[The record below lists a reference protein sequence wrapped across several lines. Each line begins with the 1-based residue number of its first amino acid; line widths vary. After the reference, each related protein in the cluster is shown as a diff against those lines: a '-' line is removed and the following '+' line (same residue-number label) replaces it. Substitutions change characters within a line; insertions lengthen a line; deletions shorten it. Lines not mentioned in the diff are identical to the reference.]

1 MKMIGAEDLNQVSKI
16 ILGFLG
22 IFILFYVGIETFRKL
37 TGKEK
42 WVLTKSIIY
51 SIMCASAAIGS
62 IALIVF
68 LF

>member
-1 MKMIGAEDLNQVSKI
+1 MVKI
-16 ILGFLG
+16 ILGFLAIFFFFYIG
-22 IFILFYVGIETFRKL
+22 IDVFRQL

-42 WVLTKSIIY
+42 WVLTKTLLY

-62 IALIVF
+62 IALIVV

>member
-1 MKMIGAEDLNQVSKI
+1 MVKI
-16 ILGFLG
+16 ILGFLA
-22 IFILFYVGIETFRKL
+22 IFFFIYVSIGTFRQL

-42 WVLTKSIIY
+42 WVLTKTLFY
-51 SIMCASAAIGS
+51 SILCASASIGL

>member
-1 MKMIGAEDLNQVSKI
+1 MVKI
-16 ILGFLG
+16 ILGFLAIFFFFYIG
-22 IFILFYVGIETFRKL
+22 IDVFRRL

-42 WVLTKSIIY
+42 WVLTKTLLY

-62 IALIVF
+62 IALIVV

>member
-1 MKMIGAEDLNQVSKI
+1 MIGVEDLNQVTKI

-22 IFILFYVGIETFRKL
+22 IFILFYIGIDAFRQL

-51 SIMCASAAIGS
+51 SIMCASVAIGL
-62 IALIVF
+62 IALIIF

>member
-1 MKMIGAEDLNQVSKI
+1 MGARVVKI
-16 ILGFLG
+16 ILGFVTIFFFFYIG
-22 IFILFYVGIETFRKL
+22 IDIFRQL

-42 WVLTKSIIY
+42 WMLTKTLLY

-62 IALIVF
+62 IAMIVV

>member
-1 MKMIGAEDLNQVSKI
+1 MVKI
-16 ILGFLG
+16 ILGFLAVFFFFYIG
-22 IFILFYVGIETFRKL
+22 IDVFRQL

-42 WVLTKSIIY
+42 WVLTKTLLY

>member
-1 MKMIGAEDLNQVSKI
+1 MVKI
-16 ILGFLG
+16 ILGFLLV
-22 IFILFYVGIETFRKL
+22 FAAFYVGIDTFRGL

-42 WVLTKSIIY
+42 WVLTKTLLY

>member
-1 MKMIGAEDLNQVSKI
+1 MVKI
-16 ILGFLG
+16 ILGFLAVFFFFYIG
-22 IFILFYVGIETFRKL
+22 IDVFRQL

-42 WVLTKSIIY
+42 WVLTKTLLY

-62 IALIVF
+62 IALIVV